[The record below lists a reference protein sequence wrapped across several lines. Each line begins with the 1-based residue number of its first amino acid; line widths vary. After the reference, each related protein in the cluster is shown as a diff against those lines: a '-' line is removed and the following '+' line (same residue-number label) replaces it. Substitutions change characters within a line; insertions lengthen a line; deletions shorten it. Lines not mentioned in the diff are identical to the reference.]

1 MTAASEALPSLMI
14 REIAESGEA
23 IARQLAANA
32 DATKRCAAEV
42 RARDPRLVATI
53 ARGSSDHCALYL
65 KYLLEILL
73 GVPCASI
80 GPSIASLYN
89 ARLKLDGSLAL
100 SISQSGRSP
109 DIVAMQD
116 AAKRAG
122 AFTFALVNDVSSPL
136 ATRADV
142 LLPLHAGPEKSVAA
156 TKSMIATLVAG
167 AALIAEWREDAA
179 LRAAIAK
186 LPALLSAQNEPPPD
200 ALVARVAAA
209 KSAFVLGRGATFAM
223 AAEAALKLKE
233 TCAIHAE
240 AFSSAEVLH
249 GPAGIIAPG
258 FLMIAFLPQDE
269 AREGMNE
276 TLRRLQG
283 MGAETIIIDA
293 LDKDGS
299 MALAAA
305 RADHPQLTPIA
316 MIHRFYRLA
325 EACARQLGRDPDN
338 PPHLRKVTETR

>member
-1 MTAASEALPSLMI
+1 MDERQPSLMI
-14 REIAESGEA
+14 REIAEAGEA

-32 DATKRCAAEV
+32 ETTRRYAAEI
-42 RARDPRLVATI
+42 RARDPRVVVTI

-65 KYLLEILL
+65 KYLLEILI

-89 ARLKLDGSLAL
+89 ANLKLEGALAL
-100 SISQSGRSP
+100 AISQSGRSP

-116 AAKRAG
+116 AAKRAN
-122 AFTFALVNDVSSPL
+122 ALTLALANDASSAL
-136 ATRADV
+136 ATRADL
-142 LLPLHAGPEKSVAA
+142 LLPLHAGPERSVAA

-167 AALIAEWREDAA
+167 AALIAEWREDADLA
-179 LRAAIAK
+179 TAIAR
-186 LPALLSAQNEPPPD
+186 LPALLRTQIAPPPD
-200 ALVARVAAA
+200 AFVGRVAAA
-209 KSAFVLGRGATFAM
+209 KSAFVLGRGATFAI

-249 GPAGIIAPG
+249 GPAGIITPG
-258 FLMIAFLPQDE
+258 FLVIAFLPQDE
-269 AREGMNE
+269 AREGTSE
-276 TLRRLQG
+276 TLKRLAA
-283 MGAETIIIDA
+283 MGAEILTVDA
-293 LDKDGS
+293 LEADGP
-299 MALAAA
+299 MALAASA
-305 RADHPQLTPIA
+305 ADHSLLTPIA

-325 EACARQLGRDPDN
+325 EACARRLGRDPDN

>member
-1 MTAASEALPSLMI
+1 MI
-14 REIAESGEA
+14 QEIAETGEA
-23 IARQLAANA
+23 IARQLAANG
-32 DATKRCAAEV
+32 DTTKRYAAAI

-73 GVPCASI
+73 GIPCASI
-80 GPSIASLYN
+80 GPSIASLYH
-89 ARLKLDGSLAL
+89 AKLRLEGALAL
-100 SISQSGRSP
+100 AISQSGRSP
-109 DIVAMQD
+109 DIVAMQE

-122 AFTFALVNDVSSPL
+122 ALTLALVNDVSSPL
-136 ATRADV
+136 AANADC

-167 AALIAEWREDAA
+167 VALIAEWRQDAA
-179 LRAAIAK
+179 LGAALVK
-186 LPALLSAQNEPPPD
+186 LPALLAGQNAPPPI
-200 ALVARVAAA
+200 ALVERVAAA

-258 FLMIAFLPQDE
+258 FLVIAFLPQDE
-269 AREGMNE
+269 AREGASE
-276 TLRRLQG
+276 TLSRLAA
-283 MGAETIIIDA
+283 MGAETIVVDA
-293 LDKDGS
+293 LDEDGPR
-299 MALAAA
+299 ALAAA

-316 MIHRFYRLA
+316 MIHRFYLVA
-325 EACARQLGRDPDN
+325 EACARRLGRDPDN